1 MARSGWDSTN
11 AARASSRMYEGAD
24 LGSMTPWPRPFGGNG
39 GGGEGLPTEEPLE
52 TRGERM
58 ARGPLAFHAF
68 VPGAVGDGR
77 EPVERLRGV
86 GVVVGADARL
96 GCELA
101 RSGGSGRL
109 MAVAVYV
116 LLDILPR
123 MNAGDSRISRF
134 GFLFATT
141 KQEGRG
147 R

>member
-1 MARSGWDSTN
+1 MAGSGWDSTD
-11 AARASSRMYEGAD
+11 AARAPSRMHEGAD

-39 GGGEGLPTEEPLE
+39 GVGEGLPAEEPLR

-58 ARGPLAFHAF
+58 ARGPPAFHAF

-77 EPVERLRGV
+77 EPVGRLR
-86 GVVVGADARL
+86 GADARL
-96 GCELA
+96 GCESA

>member
-1 MARSGWDSTN
+1 MAGSGWDSTD
-11 AARASSRMYEGAD
+11 AARAPSRMHEGAD

-39 GGGEGLPTEEPLE
+39 GVGEGLPAEEPLG

-58 ARGPLAFHAF
+58 ALGPPAFHAF

-77 EPVERLRGV
+77 EPVGRLR
-86 GVVVGADARL
+86 GADARL
-96 GCELA
+96 GCESA

-116 LLDILPR
+116 LLD
-123 MNAGDSRISRF
+123 AGSMRR
-134 GFLFATT
+134 A
-141 KQEGRG
+141 GRSTSACPAG

>member
-1 MARSGWDSTN
+1 MAPPLRGQWG
-11 AARASSRMYEGAD
+11 R
-24 LGSMTPWPRPFGGNG
+24 GG
-39 GGGEGLPTEEPLE
+39 GLPTEESLE
-52 TRGERM
+52 TREERM

-77 EPVERLRGV
+77 EPVGRLR
-86 GVVVGADARL
+86 GADARL
-96 GCELA
+96 GCESA